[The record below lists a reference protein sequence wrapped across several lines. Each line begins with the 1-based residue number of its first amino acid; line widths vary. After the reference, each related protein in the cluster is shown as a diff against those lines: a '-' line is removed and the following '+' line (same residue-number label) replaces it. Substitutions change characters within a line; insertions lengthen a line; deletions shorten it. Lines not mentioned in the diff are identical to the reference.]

1 MLNKFPLWKNLFLLF
16 IVIIAVIYALPN
28 LYGEDPAVQIEGN
41 SSKSVIDAAFENKID
56 AALISA
62 GITPKSTSLQQDSIL
77 VRFLSTDDQF
87 KGLAV
92 VRATVGNGYTAA
104 VNLAPATPSWLQAI
118 NADPMKKGLDL
129 QGGIHFLL
137 DVDVPSA
144 VAKRLQSMVQE
155 MSDDLRTADLRYD
168 AISRHNQTITI
179 DFRDVAT
186 ANKALSLLEQDFAG
200 LTFTQQQN
208 NNQFQIIATVTP
220 AFIENIREYTL
231 DQTLTTLRNRVNE
244 LGISEPVVQ
253 QQGANQISVDLPGV
267 QDSAQARQILGG
279 TATLEFHLVDNTH
292 DLNSVISSGVTPPGT
307 RLYYFSNG
315 QPILLQSAVV
325 LSGNSITS
333 ASSNYDENGQPAV
346 SITIGGA
353 GVSYFSRTT
362 QQNIGN
368 QMGIV
373 YIESKPMT
381 KIVNGKPVRYYVKQ
395 EHVISAPVIQSAL
408 PSQFQIVGITDA
420 KEAQNLALLLRA
432 GAMPVNVDIVEERTV
447 GASLG
452 VQNIKNGMLSVEVA
466 FLLIVI
472 FMALYYQVFGL
483 IADLALTFNLLLIL
497 ALLSILGATLSLPGI
512 AGIVLTVGMAVDANV
527 LIFERIRE
535 ELRNGVSPQASIHAG
550 FERAFATIVD
560 ANVTTLIVALVL
572 FSIGSGPIKGFAV
585 TLSVGILTSMFSAI
599 TFTRGLVNLMY
610 GGKAGK
616 KLAIGIKLNN
626 KTQAKK

>member
-1 MLNKFPLWKNLFLLF
+1 MLNKFSLWKNLFLLF

-41 SSKSVIDAAFENKID
+41 SSKSVIDAAFENKIS

-62 GITPKSTSLQQDSIL
+62 GITPKSISLQQDSVL

-92 VRATVGNGYTAA
+92 VRATVGNGYTSA
-104 VNLAPATPSWLQAI
+104 VNLAPATPAWLQAI
-118 NADPMKKGLDL
+118 NANPMKKGLDL

-144 VAKRLQSMVQE
+144 VSKRLQSMVQE

-168 AISRHNQTITI
+168 SIARQNQTITI
-179 DFRDVAT
+179 GFRDVAT

-200 LTFTQQQN
+200 LTFIQQQN

-279 TATLEFHLVDNTH
+279 TATLEFHMVDNSH

-315 QPILLQSAVV
+315 QPILLQSAIV

-333 ASSNYDENGQPAV
+333 ASSNFDENGQPAV

-381 KIVNGKPVRYYVKQ
+381 KIVDGKPVRYYVKQ

-472 FMALYYQVFGL
+472 FMALYYQVFGI

-535 ELRNGVSPQASIHAG
+535 ELRNGMSPQASIHAG

-599 TFTRGLVNLMY
+599 TFTRGLVNLIY
-610 GGKAGK
+610 GGKAGR

-626 KTQAKK
+626 KTQVKK